1 MRYAFRTLDRY
12 IDHLHRTAVLVL
24 ALCGVLIVGTTDY
37 LTGYE
42 VALSLFYLGPVAL
55 TAWYAGRRSGMAVAV
70 LSCMSW
76 YGADIMA
83 GHPYSHPA
91 IAVWNALVRFGFF
104 IITSLLVSRL
114 RETVRIHQHLA
125 LMDDLTGL
133 YGRRAFE
140 ERLKHD
146 LAVAQRHDGVLTLV
160 YVDLDDFKAVNDTHG
175 HAEGDRALR
184 VIGQVLSNA
193 LRGADTVARIGGD
206 EFALVLP
213 GTDGRGARQ
222 VISKLT
228 SELHEALDA
237 AGLAVTCSVGVV
249 TFLDG
254 ATSPDHAVAA
264 ADELM
269 YQVKRSG
276 KGAVAFRVLGSPIRR
291 AAATARR

>member
-1 MRYAFRTLDRY
+1 MRHPRITLDRC
-12 IDHLHRTAVLVL
+12 INRLHRTAAVAL
-24 ALCGVLIVGTTDY
+24 AVCGVLMVGAADY

-42 VALSLFYLGPVAL
+42 IALSLFYLGPVAL
-55 TAWYAGRRSGMAVAV
+55 TAWCAGRWSGVAIAV
-70 LSCMSW
+70 LSCISW
-76 YGADIMA
+76 YIADITT

-104 IITSLLVSRL
+104 LTTSLLLTRL

-125 LMDDLTGL
+125 MFDSLTGL

-146 LAVAQRHDGVLTLV
+146 LAVAQRHQGVLTLA
-160 YVDLDDFKAVNDTHG
+160 YVDLDDFKAINDTDG
-175 HAEGDRALR
+175 HTGGDRVLR
-184 VIGQVLSNA
+184 VIGQVLKSS
-193 LRGADTVARIGGD
+193 LRDADTVARIGGD

-237 AGLAVTCSVGVV
+237 AGLAVSCSVGVV
-249 TFLDG
+249 TFMGG
-254 ATSPDHAVAA
+254 ATSPEHAVAA

-276 KGAVAFRVLGSPIRR
+276 KGAVRR
-291 AAATARR
+291 STVAARRSAQK